1 MPSLQQIEK
10 IAERIELYTTS
21 ENLQAQANARY
32 ILYGVHEDEANFP
45 LFDKRLTF
53 RTENIAYLCLEVA
66 CTFYNNDRKESAAD
80 YFNRGALLL
89 EYNYANSQAGEEVR
103 GFNLM
108 VCGLAYYCASQYS
121 KAFVTI
127 SKGSYDERTSSMVF
141 SFLNRRFGK
150 LESEIKDI
158 LLSEDENSAAD
169 ITPYDILM
177 ARAFSLVLNYFYY
190 GNQRYLDEAIEIL
203 KDATELAL
211 LEEDASIWWVFRL
224 LRIVVDGFNK
234 SSLWKNL
241 HNNPLFTVDDNGWKE
256 VWEWLGMPAKDWDA
270 SAKEKLEQYIH
281 SLTFKNTPIT
291 ELFVSQRKSLPQVL
305 KEESSVVSMP
315 TSSGKTR
322 IAEIVILQSLL
333 RDTTSKVL
341 YVAPFRS
348 LAFELEE
355 TLSGTFNP
363 IGFYVTHLYGG
374 AQITAL
380 DRNEME
386 NARVI
391 IATPEKAKAILRT
404 NAGEL
409 RSIKLVVMDEG
420 HLIGARPREIANEMF
435 TEELRRTVSVNG
447 GKFLLLSA
455 VLPNASDI
463 SQWLSGKND
472 NIVHNT
478 WRPSSQRLGLLCYRG
493 NRIDI
498 EWKGEVKCFNSGF
511 VRTNGDKKQ
520 AVAEAAIKLSELGS
534 VLIYVPR
541 KDWVLSNARTM
552 YSLLENEADVD
563 WDENDLDWIRFQ
575 LVCEEAEED
584 HEYIQLAKKGILCHS
599 AKLKADVRRYME
611 RLLRKGKARFIYA
624 TNTLAQ
630 GVNLGVSTVIVLNVV
645 IGQNTFLSTNDFWNM
660 AGRAG
665 RSYIDTEG
673 KILFVCDFTKNE
685 RRARYQAGL
694 YLDIIDTDKAV
705 SGVYAYLKKLCDVQQ
720 ITGMD
725 FEHLLEIITENHF
738 DELPQKEDDL
748 TWNEFFELIDDSLL
762 TLDAAYRENEE
773 DDAGWVDEHFKNS
786 LAIIQ
791 EEDETL
797 RSRHLEIIKARVY
810 GIRNIV
816 KGYLMPQAFASSGI
830 PLKAAL
836 YLDEKVSELMRIAD
850 EYLDSQRTLEDK
862 LYFFYQ
868 FDKIAQDI
876 PSERIGVPNMEVL
889 DGIRQDWIS
898 GQIMGYK
905 EISLAQDYYGNTVSW
920 LMNALVSRFSDEDE
934 EHFKECYE
942 EMSLSA
948 AYGLPSKWAAQI
960 YLCGISSRKVS
971 TELSKKIKE
980 PDDANTL
987 GTVAINLRNHTD
999 DIIENGRIS
1008 DLAKKWLEVLRI
1020 KPSVT
1025 IKEIKYV
1032 RNFFFGKAPKD
1043 EIPAFLLCKKTDSN
1057 TYLCSADLKYHRIVK
1072 DTERLPFSKVADVPG
1087 VFFMRED
1094 DVWKMRNV
1102 NPYVTFRE
1110 D

>member
-10 IAERIELYTTS
+10 IAERLERYTTY
-21 ENLQAQANARY
+21 NTLQAQANARY
-32 ILYGVHEDEANFP
+32 ILYGVHEDEKNFP

-66 CTFYNNDRKESAAD
+66 CTYYNNERREAATE

-89 EYNYANSQAGEEVR
+89 EYNYANSQTEEEVR
-103 GFNLM
+103 GFNLL
-108 VCGLAYYCASQYS
+108 VCGLAYYCACQYS

-127 SKGSYDERTSSMVF
+127 SKGKYEGRIGQMVF
-141 SFLNRRFGK
+141 SFLNRRFGN
-150 LESEIKDI
+150 LESKIKDI
-158 LLSEDENSAAD
+158 LLQEEDENKEG
-169 ITPYDILM
+169 ITPFDILM

-190 GNQRYLDEAIEIL
+190 GNQQYLEEAIDTL

-211 LEEDASIWWVFRL
+211 LEEDAGTWWVFRL
-224 LRIVVDGFNK
+224 LSIVFDGLNE

-241 HNNPLFTVDDNGWKE
+241 HDHPLFTVDDNGWKE
-256 VWEWLGMPAKDWDA
+256 VWEWLGMPEKDWDA

-281 SLTFKNTPIT
+281 SQTFKKAPVT
-291 ELFVSQRKSLPQVL
+291 ELFMSQRKSLAQVL
-305 KEESSVVSMP
+305 KEKSSVVSMP

-341 YVAPFRS
+341 YIAPFRS
-348 LAFELEE
+348 LAFEVEE

-380 DRNEME
+380 DRSEME

-391 IATPEKAKAILRT
+391 IATPEKAKAILRI
-404 NAGEL
+404 NDEEL

-420 HLIGARPREIANEMF
+420 HLIGARPREITNEMF
-435 TEELRRTVSVNG
+435 TEELRRTVKVNG

-463 SQWLSGKND
+463 SQWLSGQTD
-472 NIVHNT
+472 NVVYDK
-478 WRPSSQRLGLLCYRG
+478 WRPSSQRLGLMCYRG

-498 EWKGEVKCFNSGF
+498 EWKGEVKCFNNGF

-520 AVAEAAIKLSELGS
+520 AVAEAALKLSELGS

-552 YSLLENEADVD
+552 YALLEDDADVD
-563 WDENDLDWIRFQ
+563 WDEDDLDWIRFQ
-575 LVCEEAEED
+575 LVCAETEED
-584 HEYIQLAKKGILCHS
+584 KEYVKLAKKGILCHS

-645 IGQNTFLSTNDFWNM
+645 IRQNTFLSTNDFWNM

-673 KILFVCDFTKNE
+673 KILFVCDFTKSE
-685 RRARYQAGL
+685 RKARYQAGL
-694 YLDIIDTDKAV
+694 YLDIIDTDKAI
-705 SGVYAYLKKLCDVQQ
+705 SGVYAYLKKLCDIQQ
-720 ITGMD
+720 NTGMD
-725 FEHLLEIITENHF
+725 FEHLLEIVTENHF
-738 DELPQKEDDL
+738 EELPQEEGDL
-748 TWNEFFELIDDSLL
+748 TWSAFFELIDDSLL
-762 TLDAAYRENEE
+762 TLDAGYRENV
-773 DDAGWVDEHFKNS
+773 DDSAEWVDEHFKDS
-786 LAIIQ
+786 LAVIQ
-791 EEDETL
+791 EEDEAL
-797 RSRHLEIIKARVY
+797 RAKHLAIIKARVH
-810 GIRNIV
+810 GVRELVNGDVI
-816 KGYLMPQAFASSGI
+816 PQAFASSGI

-836 YLDEKVSELMRIAD
+836 YLDEKVFELMRIAD
-850 EYLDSQRTLEDK
+850 EYLGSQRTLDDK

-868 FDKIAQDI
+868 FDQIAQDI
-876 PSERIGVPNMEVL
+876 PSDRIEVPEMDVL
-889 DGIRQDWIS
+889 DGIRQDWIG
-898 GQIMGYK
+898 GQTMNYNQ
-905 EISLAQDYYGNTVSW
+905 ISLAQDYYGNTVSW
-920 LMNALVSRFSDEDE
+920 LMNALVSRFIDEDDE
-934 EHFKECYE
+934 RFKECFE

-960 YLCGISSRKVS
+960 YLCGISSRKMA
-971 TELSKKIKE
+971 TELSGLLKE
-980 PDDANTL
+980 PEDANTL
-987 GTVAINLRNHTD
+987 GAVAIYLRNHLD
-999 DIIENGRIS
+999 EMINGGLCS
-1008 DLAKKWLEVLRI
+1008 DLAKKWLEVFKIR
-1020 KPSVT
+1020 PSVT
-1025 IKEIKYV
+1025 VKEIQSVK
-1032 RNFFFGKAPKD
+1032 NFHFGKASK
-1043 EIPAFLLCKKTDSN
+1043 ENIPDFLLCKKKEED
-1057 TYLCSADLKYHRIVK
+1057 TYLCSVDMKYHKGVM
-1072 DTERLPFSKVADVPG
+1072 DTEGLPFSEVADVPG
-1087 VFFMRED
+1087 IFFMKEG
-1094 DVWKMRNV
+1094 DVWKMQNV
-1102 NPYVTFRE
+1102 NPYISVKE

>member
-1 MPSLQQIEK
+1 MPSLQQIDK
-10 IAERIELYTTS
+10 IAERLERYTTY
-21 ENLQAQANARY
+21 NTLQAQANARY
-32 ILYGVHEDEANFP
+32 ILYGVHEEEKNFP
-45 LFDKRLTF
+45 LFDQRLTF
-53 RTENIAYLCLEVA
+53 RTENMAYLCLEVA
-66 CTFYNNDRKESAAD
+66 CTYYNNERREAAAE

-89 EYNYANSQAGEEVR
+89 EYNYANSQTEEEVR

-108 VCGLAYYCASQYS
+108 VCGLAYYCACQYS

-127 SKGSYDERTSSMVF
+127 SKGRYEGRMSQMVF
-141 SFLNRRFGK
+141 SFLNRRFGA

-158 LLSEDENSAAD
+158 LLTEDEVEED
-169 ITPYDILM
+169 RTPFDILM

-190 GNQRYLDEAIEIL
+190 GNQQYLDEAAEIL
-203 KDATELAL
+203 KDSTELAL
-211 LEEDASIWWVFRL
+211 LEEDAGTWWIFRL
-224 LRIVVDGFNK
+224 LRIVFDSFNE

-241 HNNPLFTVDDNGWKE
+241 HDHPLFTVDDNGWKE

-281 SLTFKNTPIT
+281 SQTFKKAPIT
-291 ELFVSQRKSLPQVL
+291 ELFVSQRRSLAQVL

-341 YVAPFRS
+341 YIAPFRS
-348 LAFELEE
+348 LAFEVEE

-380 DRNEME
+380 DRSEME

-391 IATPEKAKAILRT
+391 IATPEKAKAILRI
-404 NAGEL
+404 NDEEL
-409 RSIKLVVMDEG
+409 SSIKLVVMDEG
-420 HLIGARPREIANEMF
+420 HLIGSRPREIANEMF
-435 TEELRRTVSVNG
+435 TEELRRTVKVNG

-463 SQWLSGKND
+463 SQWLSGKAD
-472 NIVHNT
+472 NVVHDT
-478 WRPSSQRLGLLCYRG
+478 WRPSSQRLGLMCYRG

-511 VRTNGDKKQ
+511 VKTNGDKKQ
-520 AVAEAAIKLSELGS
+520 AAAEAALKLSELGS

-552 YSLLENEADVD
+552 YGLLEDEADVD
-563 WDENDLDWIRFQ
+563 WDEDDIDWIRFQ
-575 LVCEEAEED
+575 LVCEETEED
-584 HEYIQLAKKGILCHS
+584 QEYVKLAKKGILCHS

-673 KILFVCDFTKNE
+673 KILFVCDFTKSE
-685 RRARYQAGL
+685 RKARYQAGL
-694 YLDIIDTDKAV
+694 YLDIIATDKAV
-705 SGVYAYLKKLCDVQQ
+705 SGVYAYLKKLCDIQQ
-720 ITGMD
+720 RTGMNFD
-725 FEHLLEIITENHF
+725 HLLEIITENHF
-738 DELPQKEDDL
+738 EELRQEEGDL
-748 TWNEFFELIDDSLL
+748 TWNAFFELIDDSLL

-773 DDAGWVDEHFKNS
+773 DEAEWVDEHFKDS
-786 LAIIQ
+786 LAVIQ
-791 EEDETL
+791 EEDEAL
-797 RSRHLEIIKARVY
+797 RAKHLAIIKARVH
-810 GIRNIV
+810 GVRKIV
-816 KGYLMPQAFASSGI
+816 KGDLMPQAFASSGI

-836 YLDEKVSELMRIAD
+836 FLDEKVFELMRIAD
-850 EYLDSQRTLEDK
+850 EYLDSQRTQDDK

-868 FDKIAQDI
+868 FDQIAQDI
-876 PSERIGVPNMEVL
+876 PSERIEVPEMDVL
-889 DGIRQDWIS
+889 DHIRQDWIA
-898 GQIMGYK
+898 GRTMGYN

-920 LMNALVSRFSDEDE
+920 LMNALVSRFSGEEDE
-934 EHFKECYE
+934 RFKECYE

-960 YLCGISSRKVS
+960 YLCGISSRKVA
-971 TELSKKIKE
+971 TELSGLLKE
-980 PDDANTL
+980 PEDANTL
-987 GTVAINLRNHTD
+987 GAVAIYLRNHLD
-999 DIIENGRIS
+999 KIINDGLS
-1008 DLAKKWLEVLRI
+1008 SVLARKWLEVFKIR
-1020 KPSVT
+1020 PSVT
-1025 IKEIKYV
+1025 MKEIRTVK
-1032 RNFFFGKAPKD
+1032 NFHFGKDAKD
-1043 EIPAFLLCKKTDSN
+1043 DIPDFLLCKKTEKH
-1057 TYLCSADLKYHRIVK
+1057 TYLCSVDLKYHNRVR
-1072 DTERLPFSKVADVPG
+1072 DTDGLPFSEVADIPG
-1087 VFFMRED
+1087 VFFMREGN
-1094 DVWKMRNV
+1094 VWKMQNV
-1102 NPYVTFRE
+1102 NPYITVRE
-1110 D
+1110 E

>member
-10 IAERIELYTTS
+10 IAERLERYTTYQT
-21 ENLQAQANARY
+21 LQAQANARY
-32 ILYGVHEDEANFP
+32 ILYGVHEDEKNFP
-45 LFDKRLTF
+45 LFDQKLTF
-53 RTENIAYLCLEVA
+53 RTENMAYLCLEVA
-66 CTFYNNDRKESAAD
+66 CTYYNNERRDAAAD

-89 EYNYANSQAGEEVR
+89 EYNYANSQIEAEER
-103 GFNLM
+103 GFNLL
-108 VCGLAYYCASQYS
+108 VCGLSYYCACQYS

-127 SKGSYDERTSSMVF
+127 SKGRYEGRISQMVF
-141 SFLNRRFGK
+141 SFLSRRFGE
-150 LESEIKDI
+150 LESEIKAV
-158 LLSEDENSAAD
+158 LLSEDEGGED
-169 ITPYDILM
+169 KTPFDILM

-190 GNQRYLDEAIEIL
+190 GNHQYLEDATEIL
-203 KDATELAL
+203 NDATELAL
-211 LEEDASIWWVFRL
+211 LEEEIGTWWVFRL
-224 LRIVVDGFNK
+224 LSIVFDGFNE

-241 HNNPLFTVDDNGWKE
+241 HDHPLFTVDDNGWKE

-281 SLTFKNTPIT
+281 SQTFKKTPIT
-291 ELFVSQRKSLPQVL
+291 ELFVSQRKSLEQVL

-333 RDTTSKVL
+333 RDSTSKVL
-341 YVAPFRS
+341 YIAPFRS
-348 LAFELEE
+348 LAFEVEE
-355 TLSGTFNP
+355 TLSSTFNP

-380 DRNEME
+380 DRSEME

-391 IATPEKAKAILRT
+391 IATPEKAKAILRI
-404 NAGEL
+404 NDEEL
-409 RSIKLVVMDEG
+409 KSIKLVVMDEG

-435 TEELRRTVSVNG
+435 TEELRRTVKVNG

-463 SQWLSGKND
+463 SQWLSGKTENV
-472 NIVHNT
+472 VHDT
-478 WRPSSQRLGLLCYRG
+478 WRPSSQRLGLMCYRG

-520 AVAEAAIKLSELGS
+520 AVAEAAVKLSELGS

-552 YSLLENEADVD
+552 YGLLEDETDVEWGED
-563 WDENDLDWIRFQ
+563 DIDWIRFQ
-575 LVCEEAEED
+575 LVCEETEED
-584 HEYIQLAKKGILCHS
+584 KEYVKLAKKGILCHS

-685 RRARYQAGL
+685 RKARYQAGL

-705 SGVYAYLKKLCDVQQ
+705 SGVYAYLKKLCDIQQ
-720 ITGMD
+720 RTGMD
-725 FEHLLEIITENHF
+725 FEHLLEIVTENHF
-738 DELPQKEDDL
+738 DELAQDGDNL
-748 TWNEFFELIDDSLL
+748 SWNGFFELIDDSLL
-762 TLDAAYRENEE
+762 TLDAAYRDSED
-773 DDAGWVDEHFKNS
+773 DDAGWVDEHFKDS

-791 EEDETL
+791 EEDEAL
-797 RSRHLEIIKARVY
+797 REKHLAIIKARVK
-810 GIRNIV
+810 GVRKIV
-816 KGYLMPQAFASSGI
+816 KGDLMPQAFASSGI

-836 YLDEKVSELMRIAD
+836 FLDEKVLELMRIAD
-850 EYLDSQRTLEDK
+850 EYLNSQRTLDDK

-868 FDKIAQDI
+868 FDQRAQDI
-876 PSERIGVPNMEVL
+876 PSERIEVPEMDVL
-889 DGIRQDWIS
+889 NGIRQDWIA
-898 GQIMGYK
+898 GHAMGYN

-920 LMNALVSRFSDEDE
+920 LMNALVSRFSGEDDER
-934 EHFKECYE
+934 FKECYE

-960 YLCGISSRKVS
+960 YLCGISSRKVA
-971 TELSKKIKE
+971 TELSGLLQE
-980 PDDANTL
+980 PEDANTQ
-987 GTVAINLRNHTD
+987 GAVAIYLRNHLEE
-999 DIIENGRIS
+999 IINGELCS
-1008 DLAKKWLEVLRI
+1008 ELARKWLEVFKIR
-1020 KPSVT
+1020 PSVT
-1025 IKEIKYV
+1025 MKEIRTVK
-1032 RNFFFGKAPKD
+1032 NFHFGKDAKD
-1043 EIPAFLLCKKTDSN
+1043 DIPDFLLCKKTEEH
-1057 TYLCSADLKYHRIVK
+1057 TYLCSADLKYRKSVR
-1072 DTERLPFSKVADVPG
+1072 DTDGLPFSKVADVPG
-1087 VFFMRED
+1087 VFFMRD
-1094 DVWKMRNV
+1094 RDVWIMHNV
-1102 NPYVTFRE
+1102 NPYVTVKE